1 MWQVNENLQERK
13 KALKE
18 LVSLRQHAI
27 NVSRLHGDCKD
38 LRKEISSVE
47 SSLAVTGSTKTADD
61 VQQELDELSAELWVS
76 FSDDG
81 CAVSLMNYWRR
92 NTEKEK
98 QNLQNDRE
106 RRNNIL
112 RAHETELHKLQLQE
126 TELRS
131 KVREKEALQ
140 KSVEAMKQEVASLNT
155 QSKVMIQCSPF
166 IHELIAIRTWINKLQ
181 KARDLLT
188 YLIESI
194 RPPRPNSIPS
204 SLKRNKRPR
213 NLVEMPIN
221 SRVLTSTSNGE
232 CLASRKRSLMTES

>member
-1 MWQVNENLQERK
+1 
-13 KALKE
+13 
-18 LVSLRQHAI
+18 
-27 NVSRLHGDCKD
+27 
-38 LRKEISSVE
+38 
-47 SSLAVTGSTKTADD
+47 
-61 VQQELDELSAELWVS
+61 
-76 FSDDG
+76 
-81 CAVSLMNYWRR
+81 
-92 NTEKEK
+92 
-98 QNLQNDRE
+98 
-106 RRNNIL
+106 
-112 RAHETELHKLQLQE
+112 
-126 TELRS
+126 
-131 KVREKEALQ
+131 
-140 KSVEAMKQEVASLNT
+140 MKQEVASLNT